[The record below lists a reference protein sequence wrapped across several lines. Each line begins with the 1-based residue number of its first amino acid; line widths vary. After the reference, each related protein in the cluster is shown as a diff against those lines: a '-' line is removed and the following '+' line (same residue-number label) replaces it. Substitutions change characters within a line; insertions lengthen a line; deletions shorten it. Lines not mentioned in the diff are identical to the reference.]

1 MKHQQGQA
9 LTEGLIVLLCVLTF
23 FAATTWLGRLQ
34 DVALYE
40 QHASRFGAFELAR
53 AGNIDNAKLSPRF
66 FHGLHAGWRNRQGNA
81 LVVDDRVQVTYNRQ
95 TLLDPQSQPGAV
107 DSSATILRKEWELQ
121 DRGIANVSLRIRP
134 RATTPS
140 EQTSTRAGRAGQ
152 APDFFDNLAV
162 SLRRHTAILVDAGH
176 AIDAR
181 SAHERAA
188 RSNTAWQQVAHASY
202 AAGKKIAAAAMP
214 VDAPWGRAAP
224 VFDWFMPWA
233 GKKP

>member
-1 MKHQQGQA
+1 MKYQHGQA

-23 FAATTWLGRLQ
+23 FAAATWLGRLQ

-66 FHGLHAGWRNRQGNA
+66 FQGRHAGWRNRQGNA
-81 LVVDDRVQVTYNRQ
+81 LVVDDRIQVTYNRQ
-95 TLLDPQSQPGAV
+95 ARLDPQSQPGAV
-107 DSSATILRKEWELQ
+107 DRNATILREEWELK
-121 DRGIANVSLRIRP
+121 DSGIANVSLRIRP

-140 EQTSTRAGRAGQ
+140 EKTLTRTERVGWAL
-152 APDFFDNLAV
+152 DFIDSLAV

-176 AIDAR
+176 AINAQ

-188 RSNTAWQQVAHASY
+188 ASNTAWQQIARASY
-202 AAGKKIAAAAMP
+202 AAGKKMAAAAMP
-214 VDAPWGRAAP
+214 VDTPWGRAAS

>member
-9 LTEGLIVLLCVLTF
+9 LTEGLIVLLCVLAF
-23 FAATTWLGRLQ
+23 FAAGTWLGRLQ
-34 DVALYE
+34 DVALHE

-53 AGNIDNAKLSPRF
+53 AANIDHAKLSPRF
-66 FHGLHAGWRNRQGNA
+66 FQGWHAGWRNRQGNA
-81 LVVDDRVQVTYNRQ
+81 LVVDDSIQVTYNRQ
-95 TLLDPQSQPGAV
+95 ARLDPQSQPGAV
-107 DSSATILRKEWELQ
+107 DKNATMLRKEWELQ
-121 DRGIANVSLRIRP
+121 DSGIANVSLRIRP
-134 RATTPS
+134 RVTTLS
-140 EQTSTRAGRAGQ
+140 EQTPVSVEGGRRTLNFI
-152 APDFFDNLAV
+152 DSLAV
-162 SLRRHTAILVDAGH
+162 PLRRHTAILIDAGH

-188 RSNTAWQQVAHASY
+188 RSNTAWQRVSRASY
-202 AAGKKIAAAAMP
+202 TAGKKIAAAAVP

>member
-9 LTEGLIVLLCVLTF
+9 LTEGLIVLLCVLIF
-23 FAATTWLGRLQ
+23 FAAATGLGRLQ

-53 AGNIDNAKLSPRF
+53 AGDIDNAKLSTRF
-66 FHGLHAGWRNRQGNA
+66 FQGRHAGWRNRQGNA
-81 LVVDDRVQVTYNRQ
+81 LVVDDRIQIGYNRQ
-95 TLLDPQSQPGAV
+95 ALLDPQSQPGAV
-107 DSSATILRKEWELQ
+107 DRNATILRKEWELQ

-140 EQTSTRAGRAGQ
+140 ERTHTEWAGQ
-152 APDFFDNLAV
+152 AQKFLGSLAV

-176 AIDAR
+176 AINAR

-188 RSNTAWQQVAHASY
+188 RSNTAWQQAARASY

>member
-23 FAATTWLGRLQ
+23 FAAATWLGRLQ

-66 FHGLHAGWRNRQGNA
+66 FQGLHAGWRNRRGNA
-81 LVVDDRVQVTYNRQ
+81 LVVDDRIQVTYNRQ
-95 TLLDPQSQPGAV
+95 VLLGPNSQPGAV
-107 DSSATILRKEWELQ
+107 DSNVTILRKEWELQ
-121 DRGIANVSLRIRP
+121 DRGIANVSLRIRAQ
-134 RATTPS
+134 ATTPS
-140 EQTSTRAGRAGQ
+140 EQTRTRTGRTGQ
-152 APDFFDNLAV
+152 AQDFFDSLAV

-188 RSNTAWQQVAHASY
+188 RSNTAWQQVARASY